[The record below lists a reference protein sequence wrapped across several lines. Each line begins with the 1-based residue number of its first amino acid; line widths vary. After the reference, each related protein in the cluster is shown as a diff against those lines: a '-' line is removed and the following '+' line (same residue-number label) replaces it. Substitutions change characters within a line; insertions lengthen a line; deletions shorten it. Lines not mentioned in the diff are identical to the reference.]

1 MIRPF
6 CTRIS
11 VTLLLLCTTACSP
24 RFYAAGAVQVERGLT
39 AGNEAWDKH
48 YNAELE
54 RCKEVAQPGTPEAE
68 ECFGKTFDT
77 NQKIGVGI
85 ESAVAALRTF
95 WVAYAAG
102 ADPKQLRSILAE
114 EVPKVLADL
123 PDEFFGGLKKAK
135 GKK

>member
-1 MIRPF
+1 MVRPF

-11 VTLLLLCTTACSP
+11 VALLLLCTTACSA
-24 RFYAAGAVQVERGLT
+24 RFYAAGAVQVERGLV

-54 RCKEVAQPGTPEAE
+54 RCKKIAEPETPEAE
-68 ECFGKTFDT
+68 DCFGDTFDT

-85 ESAVAALRTF
+85 ENAVAALRTF

-102 ADPKQLRSILAE
+102 AEPKELRSILSQ
-114 EVPKVLADL
+114 EVPKILADL